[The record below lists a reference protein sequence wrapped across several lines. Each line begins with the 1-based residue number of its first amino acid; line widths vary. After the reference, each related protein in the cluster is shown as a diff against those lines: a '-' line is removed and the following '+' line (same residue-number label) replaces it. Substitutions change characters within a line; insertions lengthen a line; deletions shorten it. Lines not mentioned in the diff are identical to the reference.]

1 MIFDF
6 LEYIKS
12 HSITHV
18 CNAGVTCSG
27 NACSQSGLLEFPS
40 VVFLE
45 ATIKAKEML
54 KNEPVTFPPD

>member
-45 ATIKAKEML
+45 ATIKAKEIL
-54 KNEPVTFPPD
+54 KDEPVTFPPD